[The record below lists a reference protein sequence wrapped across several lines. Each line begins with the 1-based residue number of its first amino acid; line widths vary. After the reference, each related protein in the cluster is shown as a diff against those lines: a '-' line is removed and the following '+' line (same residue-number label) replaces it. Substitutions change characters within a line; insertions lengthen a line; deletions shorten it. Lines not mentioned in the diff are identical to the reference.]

1 MHFAILIRKGFL
13 GGAGFQ
19 GSNSWKTGMLELWK
33 SILAEGGVW
42 ITAVSGRVA
51 GRGFE
56 SKQIEPACCYILCC
70 FGCREAVTVN
80 QRRRGDG
87 EDNAGRTLP
96 GRGSGHLQS
105 PSGDPKDNKFRLAK
119 SPYRGGWCRRNP
131 KSEPDEHVPCPVD
144 NLEEKT

>member
-56 SKQIEPACCYILCC
+56 SK
-70 FGCREAVTVN
+70 
-80 QRRRGDG
+80 
-87 EDNAGRTLP
+87 
-96 GRGSGHLQS
+96 HLQPAS
-105 PSGDPKDNKFRLAK
+105 CGRPDRHRHDQEEEYSGQFGERVVANAVA
-119 SPYRGGWCRRNP
+119 N
-131 KSEPDEHVPCPVD
+131 
-144 NLEEKT
+144 